1 MEDGNMANYTTSTSD
16 KSRDRAVKLLLCGG
30 IGLHYFYVGR
40 IKAGLIHAALGIV
53 MWLGAVGMI
62 IEGAGSEKLFSLWII
77 FLLACFN
84 VPDLIRLKLGKFRDN
99 VGDYLRQ

>member
-1 MEDGNMANYTTSTSD
+1 MANYTTSTSD
-16 KSRDRAVKLLLCGG
+16 KSKDKAIKLLLCGG

-40 IKAGLIHAALGIV
+40 IKAGLIHAA
-53 MWLGAVGMI
+53 VGLVFWMGVLAALF
-62 IEGAGSEKLFSLWII
+62 EGVGSEKLFSLWII

-84 VPDLIRLKLGKFRDN
+84 APDLIRLKLGKFRDN

>member
-1 MEDGNMANYTTSTSD
+1 
-16 KSRDRAVKLLLCGG
+16 
-30 IGLHYFYVGR
+30 
-40 IKAGLIHAALGIV
+40 
-53 MWLGAVGMI
+53 MI
-62 IEGAGSEKLFSLWII
+62 IEGAGSEKLFSLWIV